1 MREVVLDSGSEMIHR
16 RPTAG
21 KRPGDTL
28 GGWRRELAR
37 AITDPA
43 ELLAALDL
51 PSDLL
56 PGARSAGELFP
67 IRVPRG
73 FASRMRPGDPR
84 DPLLL
89 QVLGRAEETETAT
102 GFSDDPVGEGPASAV
117 APRPGVLHKYRGR
130 VLFVVTGACAV
141 HCRYCFRRAFPYDD
155 NAATGES
162 GSGWSGWDGPL
173 GYVAQD
179 PSIREVILSGGD
191 PLSASDERLGSLVRR
206 IAEIP
211 HVERLRV
218 HSRTPVVLPER
229 VDDGMLDWLAG
240 TRLRPVLVIHANHA
254 REIDGAVRRAMGRL
268 REAGVE
274 LFNQSVLLAGVND
287 SADALVE
294 LSEALFDARVVPYYL
309 HLLDRVSGAAHF
321 EVEEPRARSLVAEAA
336 ERLPGYLVPRLVRE
350 VAGAPY
356 KVPAGFGAEDGESP

>member
-1 MREVVLDSGSEMIHR
+1 MIHR
-16 RPTAG
+16 PRAAG
-21 KRPGDTL
+21 GSPNATGE
-28 GGWRRELAR
+28 WRRELAR
-37 AITDPA
+37 AIRDPA

-51 PSDLL
+51 PADLL
-56 PGARSAGELFP
+56 PGAREAGALFP
-67 IRVPRG
+67 LRVPRG
-73 FASRMRPGDPR
+73 FVARMRPGDPR

-89 QVLGRAEETETAT
+89 QVLGRAEETATAP
-102 GFSDDPVGEGPASAV
+102 GFTDDPVGEGPTSAV

-155 NAATGES
+155 NVATGES

-173 GYVAQD
+173 DYVASD

-191 PLSASDERLGSLVRR
+191 PLSASDERLGELARR
-206 IAEIP
+206 IAEIA
-211 HVERLRV
+211 HVTRLRV

-229 VDDGMLDWLAG
+229 VDGALLGWLAG

-254 REIDGAVRRAMGRL
+254 REIDDTVRRAMGRL
-268 REAGVE
+268 RDAGVE
-274 LFNQSVLLAGVND
+274 LYNQSVLLAGVND

-294 LSEALFDARVVPYYL
+294 LSEALFEARVVPYYL

-321 EVEEPRARSLVAEAA
+321 EVEERRARRLVAEAA

-356 KVPAGFGAEDGESP
+356 KVPAGFET

>member
-1 MREVVLDSGSEMIHR
+1 MIHR
-16 RPTAG
+16 RPTTSE
-21 KRPGDTL
+21 PD
-28 GGWRRELAR
+28 GWQRLLRD

-43 ELLAALDL
+43 ELLATLDL
-51 PSDLL
+51 PADLL
-56 PGARSAGELFP
+56 VDLLDGAREAGELFP
-67 IRVPRG
+67 LRVPRG
-73 FASRMRPGDPR
+73 FVRRMRPGDPR

-89 QVLGRAEETETAT
+89 QVLGRVEETRAAA
-102 GFSDDPVGEGPASAV
+102 GFSDDPVAEGPASAV

-155 NAATGES
+155 NLATGAS

-173 GYVAQD
+173 DYVAGD
-179 PSIREVILSGGD
+179 ASIREVILSGGD
-191 PLSASDERLGSLVRR
+191 PLSASDERLEGLVRR
-206 IAEIP
+206 IARIP

-229 VDDGMLDWLAG
+229 VDEALVSWLAG

-254 REIDGAVRRAMGRL
+254 REIDGSVRAAMGRL
-268 REAGVE
+268 REAGVD
-274 LFNQSVLLAGVND
+274 LYNQSVLLAGVND
-287 SADALVE
+287 SGDALVE
-294 LSEALFDARVVPYYL
+294 LSEALFDARVTPYYL

-321 EVEEPRARSLVAEAA
+321 EVDEARARRLVAEAA
-336 ERLPGYLVPRLVRE
+336 QRLPGYLVPRLVRE

-356 KVPAGFGAEDGESP
+356 KVPAGFDAP